1 MAGPGG
7 TGSGVA
13 MAEGVAVGADVGG
26 VAFPLTCPSAGVAAM
41 ATIAAR
47 ANDPAP
53 APLRICVTT
62 PRAYCP
68 LARTAPVVAAV
79 ALAIAALAVSS
90 VTTGSSTALA
100 PIAPCSIVTVAAL

>member
-13 MAEGVAVGADVGG
+13 MGEEVAAGAGAG
-26 VAFPLTCPSAGVAAM
+26 TAAFPPTCPSAGVAAM

-62 PRAYCP
+62 PRTYCP

>member
-68 LARTAPVVAAV
+68 LANTAPVVAAV
-79 ALAIAALAVSS
+79 AALAVSS